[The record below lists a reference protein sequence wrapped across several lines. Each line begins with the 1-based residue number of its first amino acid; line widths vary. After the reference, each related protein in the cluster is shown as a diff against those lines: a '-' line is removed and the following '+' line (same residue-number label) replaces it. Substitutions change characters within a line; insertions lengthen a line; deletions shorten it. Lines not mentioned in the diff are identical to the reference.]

1 MASLQLGH
9 CLQALQALSHR
20 HSARVQH
27 MSPGE
32 RVRAAGLVLREAERL
47 LRLAAKSACKG
58 TTTTRRAAAAALLGE
73 QLRESDFPL
82 PCFESPAD
90 ALEDLRTAARQLS
103 GGGAA
108 RHARHAQF

>member
-73 QLRESDFPL
+73 QLREQPDFPL

-90 ALEDLRTAARQLS
+90 ALEDLRTQQLS
-103 GGGAA
+103 YGGAA
-108 RHARHAQF
+108 RHARHARF